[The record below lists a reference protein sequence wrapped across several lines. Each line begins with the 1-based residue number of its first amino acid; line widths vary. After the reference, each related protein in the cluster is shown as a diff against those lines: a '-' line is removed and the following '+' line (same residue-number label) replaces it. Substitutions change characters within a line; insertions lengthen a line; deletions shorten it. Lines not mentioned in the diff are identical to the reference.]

1 MPVKQ
6 NSNYSEV
13 AEHTPYQ
20 GRCMKYTHK
29 ISSDEIDSIPVI
41 LIEGDMTSDADT
53 DVKRVYSQLLDKY
66 EMDKIIINF
75 EKTKYINSSG
85 IATLINI
92 IQNINEKNGKIA
104 FVGMSEHF
112 QKVMDIVG
120 ITDFVQILDT
130 NPEAVKAISD

>member
-1 MPVKQ
+1 
-6 NSNYSEV
+6 
-13 AEHTPYQ
+13 
-20 GRCMKYTHK
+20 MKYTHK
-29 ISSDEIDSIPVI
+29 ISSDEVDTIPAIV
-41 LIEGDMTSDADT
+41 IEGDMTSDADA
-53 DVKRVYSQLLDKY
+53 DVKRIYSELMDKY

-92 IQNINEKNGKIA
+92 IQNVNEKNGKIA

-120 ITDFVQILDT
+120 ITDFVQIFDT
-130 NPEAVKAISD
+130 NTEAVEAISG

>member
-1 MPVKQ
+1 MEIVID
-6 NSNYSEV
+6 SGIY
-13 AEHTPYQ
+13 TFCQ

-29 ISSDEIDSIPVI
+29 ISSDVIDNIPAIV
-41 LIEGDMTSDADT
+41 IEGDMTSDADA
-53 DVKRVYSQLLDKY
+53 DVKRIYSELMDKF

-92 IQNINEKNGKIA
+92 IQNVNEKNGKIA

-120 ITDFVQILDT
+120 ITDFVQIFDT
-130 NPEAVKAISD
+130 NSDAIQAITG

>member
-1 MPVKQ
+1 
-6 NSNYSEV
+6 
-13 AEHTPYQ
+13 
-20 GRCMKYTHK
+20 MKYTHK
-29 ISSDEIDSIPVI
+29 ISSDEVDSIPVI